1 MMKNTMP
8 DLIVGRVS
16 FGPDLSKAKQIPI
29 EIGRDKVMADEFTK
43 VNDVYPK
50 DIGETELH
58 LKNLSDK
65 ERAQKYKERLLEAY
79 ASVLALLDEANADG
93 FEVMINTNKNAAGR
107 NVVNVIQ
114 IIKVY

>member
-1 MMKNTMP
+1 
-8 DLIVGRVS
+8 
-16 FGPDLSKAKQIPI
+16 
-29 EIGRDKVMADEFTK
+29 MADEEFRN
-43 VNDVYPK
+43 VNEAYPK
-50 DIGETELH
+50 SGETELH

>member
-1 MMKNTMP
+1 M
-8 DLIVGRVS
+8 V
-16 FGPDLSKAKQIPI
+16 
-29 EIGRDKVMADEFTK
+29 DEFK
-43 VNDVYPK
+43 NVNEAYLK
-50 DIGETELH
+50 DIGETDH
-58 LKNLSDK
+58 HIKNLSDK

-79 ASVLALLDEANADG
+79 ASVLAMLDEANADG